1 MIYAVYRTTSLQPA
15 RNGVPGTKKTD
26 ASAQGVTPGIPS
38 RVSAPCS

>member
-26 ASAQGVTPGIPS
+26 ASALMQVLKG
-38 RVSAPCS
+38 